1 MTDLHQVHKE
11 NVFEKEL
18 VEYLGTHGWEEGS
31 DTKYD
36 KELALYPEN
45 LLDFVKETQ
54 PTEWAKFVRWNNSH
68 SDSMFLKRVAEQ
80 IDRHGTLFLLRHGF
94 KDRDA
99 RFSLCQFRP
108 AHDANPLLW
117 NHYASN
123 RLTVVRQ
130 LHYSR
135 HNQNSLDLGLF
146 VNGLPVATAE
156 LKTDLTQNIRD
167 AIRQYQKDRLPRDPV
182 AKENEPLLAFKT
194 RALVHF
200 AVSTDEVFI
209 TTRLEG
215 AHTRFLP
222 FNQGHDE
229 GAGNPPNPHGYATS
243 YLWEKIWQRDNWL
256 DILGNFLTIEK
267 KENESESKKKI
278 QETLIFPRYHQW
290 EAVRLLVDAA
300 KKEGVGHSYL
310 IQHSAGSGKSNTI
323 GWIAHRMASLHNESG
338 EKVFDSV
345 VVITDRKV
353 LDKQLQETIYQ
364 FEHKE
369 GVVQKIDENSGQLAQ
384 ALSEGKPIII
394 TTLQKFPFVMEKVG
408 DLSKRRF
415 ALIID
420 EAHSSQTGS
429 AAQKLQ
435 AVLSSS
441 EGEGTDPEEELTS
454 EDVVNRIMASRKRP
468 ENLST
473 FAFTATPK
481 AKTLEIFGHSGPDG
495 KPELFHVYSMRQA
508 IEEGFILDVLQNYVS
523 YNAFYKLAHTGKED
537 KELPLDKASKAL
549 GRYLRLHP
557 HNIAQKVAIIIEHF
571 REKVLP
577 KIGGKAK
584 AMVVT
589 DSRKAA
595 VRYKIAFD
603 KYIAKHGYRDC
614 RALVAFSGKVSD
626 PESGSL
632 EFSETNMNPD
642 LRGQG
647 IRDAFDTDDY
657 RVLIVANKFQ
667 TGFDQPFLH
676 SMYVDK
682 RLAGVL
688 AVQTL
693 SRLNRIFPGKEDTF
707 VLDFVNDPEEIL
719 EAFKPYFR
727 TARLEE
733 RTDPNLIHELK
744 IKLDG
749 THVYFWNE
757 VERFAEAF
765 FDPKRTQ
772 SSLHPWLKPAA
783 DRYREL
789 KEEEQIL
796 FRKDL
801 ISFLRLYEF
810 LSQIVPYNDPDLE
823 KLYAFGRNL
832 LPRLVLKT
840 DVEAID
846 ISEDVRLTHFRLQ
859 KQGERKLS
867 LEEGETPYLI
877 PTSDVGTGAVREP
890 ETGKLSEIVRKMNN
904 LFSGDLTDA
913 DLIGYATHTKEK
925 LLENRKL
932 EEQAKNNTFEQFI
945 LGDFDQEF
953 MNTIIENHDR
963 NQKMSGQVLSDER
976 VREGFRKLVRRWVYE
991 EFGKRKSNGNT
1002 SYPNIG

>member
-18 VEYLGTHGWEEGS
+18 VEYLGTHGWKEGS

-36 KELALYPEN
+36 KELALYPED
-45 LLDFVKETQ
+45 LLDFIKETQ
-54 PTEWAKFVRWNNSH
+54 STEWAKFVRWHNSH
-68 SDSMFLKRVAEQ
+68 SDTVFLKRVAEQ
-80 IDRHGTLFLLRHGF
+80 LDRHGTLFLLRHGF

-108 AHDANPLLW
+108 AHDANPGLRT
-117 NHYASN
+117 NYSAN

-135 HNQNSLDLGLF
+135 QNQNSLDLGLF

-156 LKTDLTQNIRD
+156 LKTDLTQNVRD
-167 AIRQYQKDRLPRDPV
+167 AIRQYQKDRLPRDSV

-267 KENESESKKKI
+267 KEEGSEGRGKIRES
-278 QETLIFPRYHQW
+278 LIFPRYHQW

-300 KKEGVGHSYL
+300 RKEGVGHSYL

-323 GWIAHRMASLHNESG
+323 GWVAHRMASLHNERG
-338 EKVFDSV
+338 EKVFDSI

-441 EGEGTDPEEELTS
+441 EGEETDPEEELTS

-481 AKTLEIFGHSGPDG
+481 AKTLEIFGCPGPDG
-495 KPELFHVYSMRQA
+495 KPEPFHVYSMRQA
-508 IEEGFILDVLQNYVS
+508 IEEGFILDVLQHYVS
-523 YNAFYKLAHTGKED
+523 YKAFYKLAHTGNED
-537 KELPLDKASKAL
+537 KEFPVDKASKAL
-549 GRYLRLHP
+549 GRFLRLHP

-603 KYIAKHGYRDC
+603 KYIAEHGYRDC

-632 EFSETNMNPD
+632 EFSEANMNPD
-642 LRGQG
+642 LRGQD

-667 TGFDQPFLH
+667 TGFDQPLLH

-707 VLDFVNDPEEIL
+707 VLDFVNDLEEIL

-772 SSLHPWLKPAA
+772 ASLHPWLKPAA

-789 KEEEQIL
+789 KEEEQVL

-810 LSQIVPYNDPDLE
+810 LSQIVPYNDLDLE

-832 LPRLVLKT
+832 LPRLALKT
-840 DVEAID
+840 DSEAID

-877 PTSDVGTGAVREP
+877 PTSDVGTGVVRES
-890 ETGKLSEIVRKMNN
+890 ETGKLSEIVRKMND

-953 MNTIIENHDR
+953 MNTILENHDR

-1002 SYPNIG
+1002 NYPSVG